1 MLVKHE
7 TVIEQRNKTQICI
20 LNTFVWNK
28 VLKSLKVIASSGLDK
43 ITLRIHNQSGT
54 ILCTVCM
61 GWHSHWEQRAGLP
74 SRAQSQMPD
83 VVSRSSKCLSSLVT
97 ISFYDPTPLIGL
109 VRALK
114 ILPLQNFSYKISIH
128 ITVEIKR
135 DFWRYLVQLSV
146 QAESPRAGCS
156 GPPTVTFGYL
166 QKWIFY
172 SLSSLSVPVLAHS
185 HSKKRWFFMVR
196 SLY

>member
-1 MLVKHE
+1 
-7 TVIEQRNKTQICI
+7 
-20 LNTFVWNK
+20 
-28 VLKSLKVIASSGLDK
+28 
-43 ITLRIHNQSGT
+43 
-54 ILCTVCM
+54 
-61 GWHSHWEQRAGLP
+61 
-74 SRAQSQMPD
+74 MPD

-97 ISFYDPTPLIGL
+97 ISFYDPIPLIGL

-172 SLSSLSVPVLAHS
+172 SLSSQSVPVLTHS
-185 HSKKRWFFMVR
+185 HSKKRWFFYGQKSVLMKSINTIILANKNSFSREPLGILVKNKKPESSFSKSR
-196 SLY
+196 KLSLLVHATAM